1 MNKPYKVLNVLV
13 ACEESQAETE
23 AFRKLGHNAFSC
35 DVQPCRKGKHPEW
48 HIQSDVSPYLHGET
62 SFTTSDGAKH
72 EVEHWHLIIAHPPC
86 TYLCKLSSVQ
96 LMKDPDGWR
105 YTLQGWKFL
114 NVARWEKLLAAKSF
128 FTSCLNAKAMYVAV
142 ENPIPMAIAGLP
154 RPNTYA
160 CPSWFGVKYTKKT
173 LYWTRNLPSI
183 MAKAEYSNP
192 KSFVNA
198 SRGKYRS
205 RTFPALANAI
215 AEQWSSYI
223 LDDLRAIDNM
233 PEEQRETSTLVQDL
247 MEQMQFDDP

>member
-1 MNKPYKVLNVLV
+1 MVKPYKTLNVLV

-48 HIQSDVSPYLHGET
+48 HIQGDVSPYLHGET

-233 PEEQRETSTLVQDL
+233 PEEQREASTLVQDL
-247 MEQMQFDDP
+247 MAQMQFDDP